1 MASDYLDKLAE
12 FVTSTRLEDLNNS
25 TIMAAKT
32 VVLDTLGAVLAGSQ
46 LTENSNL
53 AQLARDLSGQGRAT
67 LIGHRGRVQPVF
79 AALVNATAG
88 VAQEMDEGNRLG
100 GGHPS
105 IHVTPGAIAM
115 GEELGKSGKE
125 LLESIIVG
133 YEVTSRIGTGTRVRP
148 EVHSHGTWG
157 TIGAAAATARL
168 LGFDQ
173 TQTRQTMNLAMSMSP
188 ANTWT
193 PCLEGATIRNLYPGR
208 SGFQGVMAA
217 YLNRCGF
224 TGVKDGPS
232 DLYGSIL
239 GEGFD
244 QDTVVAGLGEPG
256 KFRIQRNYFKLH
268 ACCLYNHPVLDAVQ
282 NLICRE
288 GFQGSDVDYIQVE
301 APPIVQIMT
310 NPEPENMLSAKFSIP
325 YAVAA
330 LISRGVTDITAFYL
344 EEVADPSIRALAR
357 RVKVISDPEM
367 NLRHYDYPAARV
379 TVLLKDG
386 RTLRESVTSQHGDF
400 SNPASHEE
408 LLGKFTRLSLG
419 TLGEE
424 RTQMVVD
431 TVYRMDQLPDVTE
444 LTRWLGE
451 V

>member
-1 MASDYLDKLAE
+1 MASDYLDRLAE
-12 FVTSTRLEDLNNS
+12 FVTSTGWEDLDSS
-25 TIMAAKT
+25 TIDATKK
-32 VVLDTLGAVLAGSQ
+32 VVLDTLGAILLGSRMK
-46 LTENSNL
+46 EIVKL
-53 AQLARDLSGQGRAT
+53 AQLALGLSAQGRST
-67 LIGHRGRVQPVF
+67 LIGHKGRVQPVF

-105 IHVTPGAIAM
+105 IHVTPGAIAV

-125 LLESIIVG
+125 VLESIIVG

-173 TQTRQTMNLAMSMSP
+173 AQTSQTMNLAMSMSP
-188 ANTWT
+188 ANSWT

-217 YLNRCGF
+217 YLSRCGF

-244 QDTVVAGLGEPG
+244 QEAVVAGLGEPG
-256 KFRIQRNYFKLH
+256 KFRIQQNYFKMH

-282 NLICRE
+282 NLMGRE
-288 GFQGSDVDYIQVE
+288 GFQGSDVDHIQVE

-325 YAVAA
+325 FAVAA
-330 LISRGVTDITAFYL
+330 LILRGVADITAFYP
-344 EEVADPSIRALAR
+344 EEVTDPSIRALAR
-357 RVKVISDPEM
+357 RVNVISDPEM
-367 NLRHYDYPAARV
+367 NLRRYDYPSARV
-379 TVLLKDG
+379 TVILKDG

-400 SNPASHEE
+400 SNPASDEE
-408 LLGKFTRLSLG
+408 LLGKFARLSVDSV
-419 TLGEE
+419 GEE

-431 TVYRMDQLPDVTE
+431 AVYRMDELPKVTG
-444 LTRWLGE
+444 LTRLLGE
-451 V
+451 A

>member
-1 MASDYLDKLAE
+1 MSSDYLDKLAE

-105 IHVTPGAIAM
+105 IHVTPSAIAM

-173 TQTRQTMNLAMSMSP
+173 TQTRHS
-188 ANTWT
+188 
-193 PCLEGATIRNLYPGR
+193 
-208 SGFQGVMAA
+208 
-217 YLNRCGF
+217 
-224 TGVKDGPS
+224 
-232 DLYGSIL
+232 
-239 GEGFD
+239 
-244 QDTVVAGLGEPG
+244 
-256 KFRIQRNYFKLH
+256 
-268 ACCLYNHPVLDAVQ
+268 
-282 NLICRE
+282 
-288 GFQGSDVDYIQVE
+288 
-301 APPIVQIMT
+301 
-310 NPEPENMLSAKFSIP
+310 
-325 YAVAA
+325 
-330 LISRGVTDITAFYL
+330 
-344 EEVADPSIRALAR
+344 
-357 RVKVISDPEM
+357 
-367 NLRHYDYPAARV
+367 
-379 TVLLKDG
+379 
-386 RTLRESVTSQHGDF
+386 F
-400 SNPASHEE
+400 SNS
-408 LLGKFTRLSLG
+408 
-419 TLGEE
+419 
-424 RTQMVVD
+424 
-431 TVYRMDQLPDVTE
+431 QL
-444 LTRWLGE
+444 
-451 V
+451 

>member
-1 MASDYLDKLAE
+1 
-12 FVTSTRLEDLNNS
+12 
-25 TIMAAKT
+25 
-32 VVLDTLGAVLAGSQ
+32 
-46 LTENSNL
+46 
-53 AQLARDLSGQGRAT
+53 
-67 LIGHRGRVQPVF
+67 
-79 AALVNATAG
+79 
-88 VAQEMDEGNRLG
+88 
-100 GGHPS
+100 
-105 IHVTPGAIAM
+105 
-115 GEELGKSGKE
+115 
-125 LLESIIVG
+125 
-133 YEVTSRIGTGTRVRP
+133 
-148 EVHSHGTWG
+148 
-157 TIGAAAATARL
+157 
-168 LGFDQ
+168 
-173 TQTRQTMNLAMSMSP
+173 
-188 ANTWT
+188 
-193 PCLEGATIRNLYPGR
+193 
-208 SGFQGVMAA
+208 
-217 YLNRCGF
+217 
-224 TGVKDGPS
+224 
-232 DLYGSIL
+232 
-239 GEGFD
+239 
-244 QDTVVAGLGEPG
+244 
-256 KFRIQRNYFKLH
+256 
-268 ACCLYNHPVLDAVQ
+268 
-282 NLICRE
+282 
-288 GFQGSDVDYIQVE
+288 VDYIQVE

-330 LISRGVTDITAFYL
+330 LISRGVTDITVFYL
-344 EEVADPSIRALAR
+344 EEVVDPSIRALAR

>member
-1 MASDYLDKLAE
+1 MARYYLDRLAE
-12 FVTSTRLEDLNNS
+12 FVTSTGWVDLDPS
-25 TIMAAKT
+25 TIDAAKK
-32 VVLDTLGAVLAGSQ
+32 VVLDTLGAILLGSRMK
-46 LTENSNL
+46 ENVTL
-53 AQLARDLSGQGRAT
+53 AQLALDLIGQGRST

-105 IHVTPGAIAM
+105 IHVTPGAIAV
-115 GEELGKSGKE
+115 GEESGKSGKE
-125 LLESIIVG
+125 VLESVIVG

-148 EVHSHGTWG
+148 PVHSHGTWG

-173 TQTRQTMNLAMSMSP
+173 AQTRQTMNVAMSMSP

-193 PCLEGATIRNLYPGR
+193 PCVEGATIRNLYPGR
-208 SGFQGVMAA
+208 SGFQGILAA
-217 YLNRCGF
+217 YLSRCGF

-244 QDTVVAGLGEPG
+244 QEAVIAGLDEPG
-256 KFRIQRNYFKLH
+256 QFRIQQNYFKLH

-282 NLICRE
+282 TLIGRE
-288 GFQGSDVDYIQVE
+288 GFQGLDVHHIQVE
-301 APPIVQIMT
+301 APPIVQLMT

-330 LISRGVTDITAFYL
+330 LISRGVTDITAFYP

-367 NLRHYDYPAARV
+367 NLRRYDYPSARV
-379 TVLLKDG
+379 TILLKDG
-386 RTLRESVTSQHGDF
+386 RTLKGSITSQHGDF
-400 SNPASHEE
+400 SDPASDEE
-408 LLGKFTRLSLG
+408 LLGKFTRLSLD

-431 TVYRMDQLPDVTE
+431 TVYQIDELPGVTE
-444 LTRWLGE
+444 LTRLLGE